1 MQKPYTEKVDKL
13 TEEWQAEYDPRAF
26 QQDASAAMRGDLSRG
41 LIELIT
47 NADDAYSGKEG
58 SIVITIENGDDK
70 FPVSISVSDRAKGLD
85 FESMKKAFA
94 VIGALTS
101 QLAEGKVSRGYL
113 GRGAKD
119 VAIFGAAKFEAIKDG
134 MYSDIILFKN
144 GKGKD
149 GAKNIP
155 ATPAHYSS
163 LGLESG
169 ENGLKATILCQSKD
183 VVKSVNELVKK
194 LTTVS
199 QLRDLIKRR
208 TVILQ
213 DLRKANPEII
223 FENPLPQGE
232 EVLRQ
237 NISLDGFEGEA
248 TLVVRRLHEIQQA
261 QVTEYSAHGILVKSG
276 VSIFQN
282 TWFTPGL
289 RGRPAARWLAGEV
302 EVPQIGIE
310 LARELKMQIE
320 KQDFSEVQLLSRTRD
335 GLEKDHPLM
344 KALASAVEK
353 AVQGIFGEIDAVA
366 ESGQKQ
372 GEKLTNDFSLAAA
385 AVMPDLAELLKELE
399 DELPITEPE
408 SDISNFD
415 LIPALVVVKP
425 GSKVTLTLR
434 ADEKLSKSEIEIS
447 EAGPGKGLK
456 LQGKTFSVPFKGT
469 WTDHGRLIGKVT
481 DQVTLDVP
489 NAKGLYSLEVDL
501 GGEIRLAQ
509 IVVADGGKRKKP
521 VPLALEFSPKVV
533 YSSPGRGKNLLLRAP
548 IAFADVTVNI
558 TASGVA
564 VSSIPASVTLTPEPD
579 GGWVEANVHVKT
591 STETGDLEII
601 ASAGSD
607 VANGTL
613 RVEEAGSQKGKA
625 PRLTFELNG
634 DKDPLDRYFLEKTG
648 AGSFVVYIYGKHPLY
663 NNVFGN
669 YKEETKGF
677 VNEDSTQARAILSEV
692 ISHAFAQY
700 LVELAYEK
708 KPEDLWDAASTMYEF
723 NRFFDKF
730 VGKLHKALLK

>member
-1 MQKPYTEKVDKL
+1 LQKTFIKKVDKL
-13 TEEWQAEYDPRAF
+13 TDEWKAEYDPRAF
-26 QQDASAAMRGDLSRG
+26 QQDASAAMRGDISRA

-47 NADDAYSGKEG
+47 NSDDAYAGRDGE
-58 SIVITIENGDDK
+58 IIITIENGDDQ
-70 FPVSISVSDRAKGLD
+70 FPLSISVSDRAKGLD

-119 VAIFGAAKFEAIKDG
+119 VAIFGAAKFEAIRDG
-134 MYSDIILFKN
+134 KYSDIILFKN

-155 ATPAHYSS
+155 ATPTHYSS
-163 LGLESG
+163 IGLESG

-183 VVKSVNELVKK
+183 AFKSVNELVKK

-199 QLRDLIKRR
+199 QLRDLIQRR
-208 TVILQ
+208 KVVLH
-213 DLRKANPEII
+213 DLRKATPEIV
-223 FENPLPQGE
+223 FQNPLPQGQ

-237 NISLDGFEGEA
+237 KISLDGFEGEA
-248 TLVVRRLHEIQQA
+248 TLVIRRLHEVQSA
-261 QVTEYSAHGILVKSG
+261 QVTEYSAHGVLVKSG

-282 TWFTPGL
+282 TWFTPSL
-289 RGRPAARWLAGEV
+289 RSRPAARWLAGEV

-310 LARELKMQIE
+310 LTRELKLQIQ
-320 KQDFSEVQLLSRTRD
+320 KQEFSEVQLLSRTRD
-335 GLEKDHPLM
+335 GLEKDHLLM

-353 AVQGIFGEIDAVA
+353 AVQRLFEEIDAVA
-366 ESGQKQ
+366 ESGQRQ
-372 GEKLTNDFSLAAA
+372 GEKLTNDFNLAAA

-399 DELPITEPE
+399 DELPIADPE

-434 ADEKLSKSEIEIS
+434 ADEDLAKSEIEIS

-456 LQGKTFSVPFKGT
+456 LHGRSFSVPFKGT
-469 WTDHGRLIGKVT
+469 WADHGRLIGKVT
-481 DQVTLDVP
+481 DQVTFDVP
-489 NAKGLYSLEVDL
+489 TVKGLYSLEAVL
-501 GGEIRLAQ
+501 GGETRLAQ
-509 IVVADGGKRKKP
+509 IVVADGGKKKKP
-521 VPLALEFSPKVV
+521 APLELEFSPKLV

-548 IAFADVTVNI
+548 IAFADVTVGIQAN
-558 TASGVA
+558 GVE
-564 VSSIPASVTLTPEPD
+564 VSSIPTTVTLTPEPD
-579 GGWVEANVHVKT
+579 GAWVEANVHVKT
-591 STETGDLEII
+591 GSKTGDLEIT

-607 VANGTL
+607 VAKGTL
-613 RVEEAGSQKGKA
+613 KVEEAGSQKGKA

-634 DKDPLDRYFLEKTG
+634 DKDPLERYFLEKTG
-648 AGSFVVYIYGKHPLY
+648 TGSFIVFIYGKHPLY

-677 VNEDSTQARAILSEV
+677 ANEDSTQARAILSEV

-708 KPEDLWDAASTMYEF
+708 KPEDLWDAASTMFEF